1 MTTPGLP
8 SVPQILPRQPGESE
22 YQYRKRR
29 MIELTG
35 ETPYQRRKRLGQA
48 RGLSTSEA
56 RGHAPRGG
64 QTEYQRRRAQTL
76 RQYGKTPWELWR
88 DQRISWLTSE
98 GYTPQT
104 TGWSWNRLI
113 QISPKLQYL
122 NDRASPGGQIT
133 PDMMMQAT
141 DMEQTGALEKDW
153 SWYRLNE
160 KYTDTYDYLEMHNNT
175 DGRAHWFLDRIPEL
189 PAAWWYYH

>member
-8 SVPQILPRQPGESE
+8 GVPQILPRQPDESD

-48 RGLSTSEA
+48 RGLSTAEA
-56 RGHAPRGG
+56 RGHKARGG
-64 QTEYQRRRAQTL
+64 LTEYQRRRQQTL

-88 DQRISWLTSE
+88 DQRIVWLQDN
-98 GYTPQT
+98 GFTPET

-113 QISPKLQYL
+113 QISPKLQWM
-122 NDRASPGGQIT
+122 NERTSPAGQIT
-133 PDMMMQAT
+133 PGMM
-141 DMEQTGALEKDW
+141 LEARDYEIQGVLEADW
-153 SWYRLNE
+153 SWYRLQE
-160 KYTDTYDYLEMHNNT
+160 KYEDTLDYVEYGDRNG
-175 DGRAHWFLDRIPEL
+175 GRYHWFNDRIPEL
-189 PAAWWYYH
+189 SAAWWFYH

>member
-8 SVPQILPRQPGESE
+8 GVPQILPRQPGETP
-22 YQYRKRR
+22 YAYRKRR
-29 MIELTG
+29 SIELTG

-48 RGLSTSEA
+48 RGLSTAES
-56 RGHAPRGG
+56 RGHAPVRGLS
-64 QTEYQRRRAQTL
+64 EYQRRRAQTL
-76 RQYGKTPWELWR
+76 RQYGQTPWEIWR
-88 DQRISWLTSE
+88 DQRVTWLQAE
-98 GYTPQT
+98 GYTPET

-113 QISPKLQYL
+113 KISPRLQYL

-133 PDMMMQAT
+133 PAMMRQT
-141 DMEQTGALEKDW
+141 YDMEVTGTLEKDW
-153 SWYRLNE
+153 SWYRINE
-160 KYTDTYDYLEMHNNT
+160 KYSDTYEYIELHNNT